1 MPCSSRFLYCFRRV
15 PRSAWAAVVA
25 GPGHG
30 APHLAPVCRAG
41 DDESKT
47 GSAVDETV
55 DRSVVMYNYAVAL
68 YHMRQFE
75 SAHRLLDSLV
85 GSVLTPVDEHL
96 AMRASFLM
104 LDMYATGYRGAVQS
118 DQDVSAVYESAMRL
132 VAWLEEPHS
141 FNGGAGG
148 AGGDRSGSK
157 DTDQVVSGLGSLS
170 WCASSP
176 STSCVGGTPVFV
188 ACPCRPTSAFGCT
201 LPRRAWSCWWAT
213 KRRARRS

>member
-1 MPCSSRFLYCFRRV
+1 M
-15 PRSAWAAVVA
+15 
-25 GPGHG
+25 
-30 APHLAPVCRAG
+30 CRAG

-141 FNGGAGG
+141 FNGGAG
-148 AGGDRSGSK
+148 ASRSSNSANQSANPPMQRTLSLASEPK
-157 DTDQVVSGLGSLS
+157 ALRDGLRG
-170 WCASSP
+170 
-176 STSCVGGTPVFV
+176 
-188 ACPCRPTSAFGCT
+188 
-201 LPRRAWSCWWAT
+201 PRRSPY
-213 KRRARRS
+213 KRQLSYNHQRGFAKPSLPHPAPSLQKLRPLQPPLGLSSARDVPSRGLTSHVAR